1 MSRCS
6 KCGAVSQ
13 GAVTFCT
20 QCGNAIQPPT
30 NASFTGRPVISMD
43 PHKQGHVLENP
54 GGPAASV
61 QQHASSPQQISNIQ
75 PSQFQSSPI
84 PPQVTSSSSNKNKIA
99 IGAVGIIAAIVAIV
113 FLLGRNDSESP
124 SVSPS
129 NQQSGSSSGQTS
141 DEVVDET
148 VPTATMPDD
157 FMVCSPGLCGDG
169 LNIDGNYLELVKR
182 NLPPL
187 YVGKLSDSQLFE
199 MAEIWCNALH
209 EGEWTKI
216 KDLIAGAYDKGVPND
231 YNLYVFTLGGAT
243 LYCMTY
249 QPEVLEYI
257 GSLQE
262 L

>member
-1 MSRCS
+1 MSQCS
-6 KCGAVSQ
+6 KCGATSP
-13 GAVTFCT
+13 GAVAFCT
-20 QCGNAIQPPT
+20 QCGSATQPPT
-30 NASFTGRPVISMD
+30 NTSFAGRPVISMD
-43 PHKQGHVLENP
+43 PRKQGQVAENP
-54 GGPAASV
+54 GGPAGAM
-61 QQHASSPQQISNIQ
+61 QPQPISPQQISNIQ
-75 PSQFQSSPI
+75 PSQFQAVPTSPQI
-84 PPQVTSSSSNKNKIA
+84 SPSSSNTNKIA
-99 IGAVGIIAAIVAIV
+99 IGAVGVIIAIIAIV

-148 VPTATMPDD
+148 VPTATTPDN
-157 FMVCSPGLCGDG
+157 FMVCTPGLCGDG
-169 LNIDGNYLELVKR
+169 LNIDGNYLELVKK

-187 YVGKLSDSQLFE
+187 YVGELSDSQLFE

-216 KDLIAGAYDKGVPND
+216 KDLIAGSYDKGVRND

-243 LYCMTY
+243 LYCMSY
-249 QPEVLEYI
+249 QAEVLEYI